1 MGGQAGTAVAALLGS
16 VDYSMTITG
25 TTKLAGVIGW
35 PVEHSRSPLLHNHW
49 CASHDIDGAYVP
61 LPVPPGS
68 LDVALRG
75 LQAAGFRGIN
85 VTIPHK
91 EDAFRFVDRKTQS
104 ALRAGAVN
112 TIVFED
118 DGTTTG
124 DCTDGKGFLA
134 NLHAHGVGN
143 SRHAMILG
151 AGGAARAVA
160 AALLDSGCR
169 ITIANRTLQR
179 AIALRDALEGGEVVE
194 WDAWPGQLASCDLLV
209 NATSLGL
216 GGSAGYDWSGSL
228 SGAAPDLIV
237 SDVVYVP
244 LMTPLLQAARMR
256 DLKIVDGLGMLIQQ
270 ARAGFNAWFGILP
283 QVDDT
288 ARALLLHSLNGD

>member
-49 CASHDIDGAYVP
+49 CASHDIDGAYARCRSRRDRSTSRCG
-61 LPVPPGS
+61 LAGRRI
-68 LDVALRG
+68 RG
-75 LQAAGFRGIN
+75 VN

-237 SDVVYVP
+237 SDVVYTIDDATSAGRP
-244 LMTPLLQAARMR
+244 HAR
-256 DLKIVDGLGMLIQQ
+256 
-270 ARAGFNAWFGILP
+270 P
-283 QVDDT
+283 
-288 ARALLLHSLNGD
+288 